1 MPFRSPPGT
10 ETPPREPVVT
20 LPEGE
25 YALFLAQKAAEIA
38 DQRSRSR
45 EIQWRSFAG
54 LVVTVLAVLG
64 FSNLSSL
71 KSDLRDLLKADVR
84 DQVATTVDQYVST
97 NLKGLVSATME
108 AKTREFDA
116 RFAAA
121 QFATLAVQISA
132 APAVNAADR
141 DAANALLAEAIKSD
155 QVTQMPQFRRV
166 LEQLVDAYHE
176 ADLEADLDRVH
187 EVLESVALETPGIAF
202 TMGRHYGMRAIGA
215 AEPDPEVLAR
225 FRQYVKANARHG
237 TDVATIPF
245 RIALAMREKGAQR
258 EQAVARLLDDVR
270 HGPLKHRPVFVDDVH
285 TLAGFKRSDT
295 PNGKYFRIGET
306 FTAFTTEYRSDL
318 EDMPD
323 AREPAEAKEAEDALE
338 RELLRDEHALQK

>member
-1 MPFRSPPGT
+1 M
-10 ETPPREPVVT
+10 

-25 YALFLAQKAAEIA
+25 YAAYLAQKAAEIA
-38 DQRSRSR
+38 DQRSRTR

-71 KSDLRDLLKADVR
+71 RTDLRDLLKADVR
-84 DQVATTVDQYVST
+84 DQVSTTVEQYVSS

-121 QFATLAVQISA
+121 QFAPLASQIAA
-132 APAVNAADR
+132 APSVNAADR
-141 DAANALLAEAIKSD
+141 DAANALLAEAIKSE

-176 ADLEADLDRVH
+176 ADLEADVDRVH
-187 EVLESVALETPGIAF
+187 EVLETVALETPGIAF

-215 AEPDPEVLAR
+215 AEPESDVLVR
-225 FRQYVKANARHG
+225 FRTYVKANARHG
-237 TDVATIPF
+237 TDIATIPF
-245 RIALAMREKGAQR
+245 RIALAMRETGAAR
-258 EQAVARLLDDVR
+258 DRTIARLLDDVR
-270 HGPLKHRPVFVDDVH
+270 HGRDRYRTVFLDDIE
-285 TLAGFKRSDT
+285 TLAEFGSDGT
-295 PNGKYFRIGET
+295 PNGKYYRVGRA
-306 FTAFTTEYRSDL
+306 FTAFLTEFSDEL
-318 EDMPD
+318 ATLRPSDSATP
-323 AREPAEAKEAEDALE
+323 PADDVDALQRE
-338 RELLRDEHALQK
+338 RLETPASAAD